1 MLLEESRVHPAQAG
15 EDKSDEEIVRLTL
28 LDQEYFLH
36 IIKRYKDKLFRY
48 VMRISNLDEEGVED
62 VLQDVF
68 LKVYQN
74 LNDFDD
80 SLKFSS
86 WIYRI
91 THNQVI
97 SNFRKLKAR
106 PQKAGFDLD
115 DDLVKNLASELDLIK
130 EFDAK
135 LLEQQIASVLER
147 LDTKYKEVL
156 VLKFLEE
163 KSYNEISDIIRK
175 PVGTVG
181 SLINRAKKDFGKEYE
196 KEKKKIALK

>member
-1 MLLEESRVHPAQAG
+1 MILDANPVHPSQAG

-28 LDQEYFLH
+28 LDQEFFLH

-48 VMRISNLDEEGVED
+48 VRRISNLDDEAAED
-62 VLQDVF
+62 VLQEVF
-68 LKVYQN
+68 IKVYQN

-115 DDLVKNLASELDLIK
+115 DDMIKNISSELDLVA
-130 EFDAK
+130 ELDARI
-135 LLEQQIASVLER
+135 LAEQIGEVLSR
-147 LDTKYKEVL
+147 LDVKYKEAL

-163 KSYNEISDIIRK
+163 KSYNEISDIMRK
-175 PVGTVG
+175 PIGTVG
-181 SLINRAKKDFGKEYE
+181 SIINRAKKDFKKEYE
-196 KEKKKIALK
+196 KLMKAKQD